1 MHALTLSHYYYYLF
15 PPHLTHH
22 KSINHNYSLNDHEM
36 LHRTQSEDSPK
47 SPKDMSYVRPLSG
60 YMMTTAE
67 IHSRSSSRQSQLE
80 ADNFYSKPTMS
91 MHDSHSQDNFMISS
105 RRGSHTLANEP
116 IFIGRNE
123 LEQIRRQ
130 HAAIGAAIVP
140 HDFETHSLP
149 RRVCIHHKQEEHHSH
164 SLPRREHHHHYVEH
178 SVNASSNNI
187 VVEQILEKRRL
198 SSAHASYQ
206 DAQPSYVNA
215 NVSADTYSLS
225 RRSSSSQQVPSL
237 NAISAVAQQHHQ
249 QQAAAHQKH
258 HHALQQVPPS
268 DEMCSTC
275 SSETESE
282 SESEDCEE
290 DVSDEQPEVEDE
302 NEEEPYEDE
311 DCDSQD
317 YEDDEEKEIFID
329 FKPHVSPSKDVKK
342 KKLIKAM
349 SEGEILLENNEK
361 GKQKALS
368 ASDEDLLLQQQE
380 AYAEHLEYANTPIRD
395 EDIFKAL
402 DTSGDQAPT
411 TTSNNSA
418 SSTLNRYSRDTF
430 RKRSVSL
437 EDPLL
442 DVEEIVKKSS
452 RNLKPDGSIPGSPG
466 DIKSLASN
474 DDVTRDHS
482 ENWNDSQI
490 TVLPLPPLT

>member
-1 MHALTLSHYYYYLF
+1 
-15 PPHLTHH
+15 
-22 KSINHNYSLNDHEM
+22 
-36 LHRTQSEDSPK
+36 
-47 SPKDMSYVRPLSG
+47 MSYVRPLSG

-67 IHSRSSSRQSQLE
+67 IHSRTSSRQSQLE
-80 ADNFYSKPTMS
+80 TSADNFYSKPTMP

-149 RRVCIHHKQEEHHSH
+149 RRVCIHHKQEEYHSH
-164 SLPRREHHHHYVEH
+164 SLPRREHHHHYLEH
-178 SVNASSNNI
+178 STNTSSNNI

-198 SSAHASYQ
+198 SSAYQ

-215 NVSADTYSLS
+215 SVTADTYSLS

-237 NAISAVAQQHHQ
+237 TAINMVATQP
-249 QQAAAHQKH
+249 QASHPKH

-275 SSETESE
+275 SSETETESGSE
-282 SESEDCEE
+282 ECEE
-290 DVSDEQPEVEDE
+290 EYDDEQPEMNDE
-302 NEEEPYEDE
+302 NEAEPYEAE
-311 DCDSQD
+311 ECDSQD
-317 YEDDEEKEIFID
+317 YEEEEEEYEKEIFID
-329 FKPHVSPSKDVKK
+329 FKPHISPSKDVKK
-342 KKLIKAM
+342 KKLLKAM
-349 SEGEILLENNEK
+349 SEGEILVENNEK
-361 GKQKALS
+361 GKQKPLS
-368 ASDEDLLLQQQE
+368 ASEEDLQLQKE
-380 AYAEHLEYANTPIRD
+380 YIEHLEYANTPIRD

-411 TTSNNSA
+411 TTTTSS
-418 SSTLNRYSRDTF
+418 SSTLNRYSRDNF

-437 EDPLL
+437 EDPLA
-442 DVEEIVKKSS
+442 DTAEIAKKSTS
-452 RNLKPDGSIPGSPG
+452 KNLRPDGSTPDGSPG
-466 DIKSLASN
+466 DVKSFASS
-474 DDVTRDHS
+474 DDITRGQS
-482 ENWNDSQI
+482 EANWNESQI
-490 TVLPLPPLT
+490 TILPLPPPPAT